1 MPEFKSNKKAFDSQV
16 KIYKG
21 LRQILLRKP
30 LSEVTVSDIKAEC
43 NISRST
49 FYRNY
54 KNILDILD
62 VTFDY
67 YYHRYL
73 NNRVNASNQLKY
85 FFEYWVN
92 HRDLVY
98 IMTNQCGYV
107 LKNIIIKYADIYA
120 SNIFFID
127 IKFALFTTVLSRW
140 SERKKETPEEMYE
153 IFSKIL
159 DNKCIDYLLK

>member
-30 LSEVTVSDIKAEC
+30 LADVTVADIKAEC
-43 NISRST
+43 NISRTT
-49 FYRNY
+49 FYRNF
-54 KNILDILD
+54 NNVVDILD

-73 NNRVNASNQLKY
+73 NNRGTEPNQLKY
-85 FFEYWVN
+85 FFDYWKN
-92 HRDLVY
+92 HKDLVC
-98 IMTNQCGYV
+98 IMTNQCSYV
-107 LKNIIIKYADIYA
+107 IKNIIIKYADIYA

-127 IKFALFTTVLSRW
+127 LKYALFTTILSRW
-140 SERKKETPEEMYE
+140 SDRKKETPEEMYN
-153 IFSKIL
+153 IFSKLL
-159 DNKCIDYLLK
+159 DNKCIEYLLK